1 MELKKLLK
9 YLVLIL
15 PVFGQMWL
23 AVRFFFRDDFI
34 GAVIALFTM
43 NIMIIF
49 IYKAI
54 EEKRI

>member
-1 MELKKLLK
+1 MAK

-15 PVFGQMWL
+15 PILGQMWL
-23 AVRFFFRDDFI
+23 AVRFFFYDDFA

-49 IYKAI
+49 VYNAI
-54 EEKRI
+54 KDKKV